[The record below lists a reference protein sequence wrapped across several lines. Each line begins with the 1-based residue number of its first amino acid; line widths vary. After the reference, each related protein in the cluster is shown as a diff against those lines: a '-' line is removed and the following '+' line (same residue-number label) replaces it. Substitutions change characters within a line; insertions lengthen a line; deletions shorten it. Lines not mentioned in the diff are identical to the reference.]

1 MAGME
6 LQLSNIVVIITL
18 VLIVLGAVFASFWY
32 FQRVDVM
39 TEEDKLHIE
48 RAKVSWIGAIAL
60 GVLVLVSIKKE
71 KVMNLSLGGSNRS
84 ASLL

>member
-71 KVMNLSLGGSNRS
+71 KVMNLSLGGSSRS